1 MSSGFAP
8 AEGASLY
15 YEVAGDG
22 SPIVLLQPGGGVAY
36 WDRQMPDFSREHR
49 VIRFDPRGFGRSE
62 RPDVEYSLYEDMR
75 AVLDAVGVE
84 RVAGVGLSYGGRTL
98 IDFALAYPERLSKM
112 VLVNPGV
119 SGYDWP
125 GLADYFA
132 ALADAVRRNDLD
144 AYVEAILR
152 TNVDGPY
159 RTPDQVD
166 PAVRREIKMIS
177 TEQTARNRASGVKQ
191 RLRELNAIT
200 RLSEIRTPTLV
211 VISALDQPDI
221 HILGDR
227 ILAEVRGARR
237 VVIEGVAH
245 YVNLEK
251 PREFSAA
258 VLPFLADT

>member
-1 MSSGFAP
+1 M
-8 AEGASLY
+8 
-15 YEVAGDG
+15 
-22 SPIVLLQPGGGVAY
+22 LLQPGGGVAY
-36 WDRQMPDFSREHR
+36 WDRQMPEFTREHR
-49 VIRFDPRGFGRSE
+49 VVRFDPRGFGRSP
-62 RPDVEYSLYEDMR
+62 RPDLEYALYEDMR

-132 ALADAVRRNDLD
+132 SLADAVRRNDLEG
-144 AYVEAILR
+144 YVEAILR
-152 TNVDGPY
+152 TNVDGPF
-159 RTPDQVD
+159 RTADQVD
-166 PAVRREIKMIS
+166 PAVREELRRMNM
-177 TEQTARNRASGVKQ
+177 EQVARNRASGAKQ

-211 VISALDQPDI
+211 VISALDLPDV

-227 ILAEVRGARR
+227 LVTQVIGARR
-237 VVIEGVAH
+237 TVIEGVAH
-245 YVNLEK
+245 FVNLEK
-251 PREFSAA
+251 PREFAAA
-258 VLPFLADT
+258 VLPFLADA